1 VRAFAL
7 LALFVAV
14 ALRAAE
20 SPAITA
26 APITAPTH
34 TNALGA
40 TVTMS
45 PDGVAWLTWLEQ
57 TGTTNALRFATYD
70 AAANAW
76 SAAGTI
82 ASGDNWSVD
91 GPDAPALTVGS
102 AGRATAL
109 WSVRNPTEPRTAPA
123 AQASL
128 GDGHHAWIA
137 QTADGGRTWSAV
149 APLTRE
155 SNRVAFASLAT
166 LADGRVLAAWL
177 DGRDAAPGRP
187 VTQLFARIVG
197 VSGPDTLIDPAVSE
211 GCPTSLAA
219 FPDGSALLVYRGRTA
234 DGVRDIRAARFA
246 GGAWQPP
253 HPVFHDGWKIAGNPA
268 SAPQIAVDGGRAAAA
283 WYTATHDAPRVL
295 LSLSPDAGERF
306 LSPLQLNAGPTKGRV
321 AVSILHDGA
330 MLVTSVDDRGELRL
344 RRVTPDFT
352 VAGEV
357 RLTTSETGRIKGT
370 PRVAL
375 LRDFLGGKTPAQLI
389 VALVRDAQPAVLQ
402 TLLVSIPE
410 GELLEDERNCDCA
423 AAVDELLGF
432 SIRGMVLGT
441 QPAASSV
448 RVNHV
453 ALPGLFAAG
462 EREFAVSKL
471 IPLQADMAGRP
482 FIGRIR
488 RHEGGWQIFSLRVLP
503 TVP

>member
-1 VRAFAL
+1 VRTVAL
-7 LALFVAV
+7 LALFVMPF
-14 ALRAAE
+14 LRAAE

-26 APITAPTH
+26 TPIPTPAH
-34 TNALGA
+34 ANARGA
-40 TVTMS
+40 TVTTS
-45 PDGVAWLTWLEQ
+45 PDGVVWLSWVEQ
-57 TGTTNALRFATYD
+57 TGTTSALRFATYD
-70 AAANAW
+70 ATANAW

-82 ASGDNWSVD
+82 ASGENWSVD
-91 GPDAPALTVGS
+91 GPHSPALTAGS
-102 AGRATAL
+102 SGRATAL
-109 WSVRNPTEPRTAPA
+109 WSVRNPTAPQA
-123 AQASL
+123 AIAGQSTL
-128 GDGHHAWIA
+128 GAGHHAWVA
-137 QTADGGRTWSAV
+137 QTADGGRTWTAG

-155 SNRVAFASLAT
+155 SSQVEFASLAT
-166 LADGRVLAAWL
+166 LTDGRVLAAWL
-177 DGRDAAPGRP
+177 DGRAAPPGRP
-187 VTQLFARIVG
+187 VTQLFTRIVG
-197 VSGPDTLIDPAVSE
+197 VSGPDTLIDPSVSE

-234 DGVRDIRAARFA
+234 DEVRDIRAARFA
-246 GGAWQPP
+246 AGGWKPP
-253 HPVFHDGWKIAGNPA
+253 HPVFQDGWKIAGNPDNG
-268 SAPQIAVDGGRAAAA
+268 PQIAVDGGRVAAA
-283 WYTATHDAPRVL
+283 WYTATHEAPRVL
-295 LSLSPDAGERF
+295 LALSPDAGERF
-306 LSPLQLNAGPTKGRV
+306 LSPLQLNGGPTTGRV

-370 PRVAL
+370 PRVTL

-389 VALVRDAQPAVLQ
+389 VALVRDTQPAVLQ

-410 GELLEDERNCDCA
+410 GDLLEDERNCDCA
-423 AAVDELLGF
+423 AAEEALLGF
-432 SIRGMVLGT
+432 SIRGMIVAV
-441 QPAASSV
+441 QPAASTV

-471 IPLQADMAGRP
+471 IPLGADNAGRP